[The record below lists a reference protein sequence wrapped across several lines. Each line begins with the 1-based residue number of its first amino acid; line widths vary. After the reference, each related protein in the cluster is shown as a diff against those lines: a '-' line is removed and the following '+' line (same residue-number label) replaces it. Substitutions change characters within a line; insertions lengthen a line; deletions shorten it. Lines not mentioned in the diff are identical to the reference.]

1 MEFYTDLFKTH
12 LQEILESKEPANLY
26 DPVNY
31 IMTLGGK
38 RIRPALALM
47 SCHLFGAEPSKAL
60 DAAMAIEMF
69 HNFTLIHDDIMDRA
83 DIRRGKMTVHKKWD
97 LNTGILSGDVL
108 LILSYEQLESYEA
121 RLYKELM
128 QLFNKTAV
136 EVCEGQQMDM
146 DFELRTDVESH
157 EYFKMI
163 RFKTAVLLGCALQMG
178 AKIAEASSED
188 QKAIYD
194 FGVNLGTA
202 FQLQDDYL
210 DSFGGD
216 DFGKRIG
223 GDILEAKKTFL
234 YLKTLER
241 ADAEDRESILEIYAE
256 PIQLA
261 NDAPTVDEAV
271 ASQRIEKVKALYK
284 KYGADRL
291 LLKEIQDYTHKA
303 LESVEGLSLDQQGK
317 SLLREFSNLL
327 MKRKV

>member
-1 MEFYTDLFKTH
+1 MEFYTNLFKKR
-12 LQEILESKEPANLY
+12 LQEIIATKEPANLY

-38 RIRPALALM
+38 RIRPSLALM
-47 SCHLFGAEPSKAL
+47 SCHLFGSDPSKAL
-60 DAAMAIEMF
+60 DAAMAVEMF

-83 DIRRGKMTVHKKWD
+83 DIRRGKATVHKKWD

-108 LILSYEQLESYEA
+108 LILSYEQLESYPAEI
-121 RLYKELM
+121 YKELM
-128 QLFNKTAV
+128 QIFNKTAI

-146 DFELRTDVESH
+146 DFELRTDVRDH

-163 RFKTAVLLGCALQMG
+163 RYKTAVLLGCALQMG
-178 AKIAEASSED
+178 AKIAGAGVDD

-210 DSFGGD
+210 DSFGGA

-234 YLKTLER
+234 YLKTLEQ
-241 ADAEDRESILEIYAE
+241 AEPEDRKTFLKIYEEPLQLPAE
-256 PIQLA
+256 GSSVEGKLA
-261 NDAPTVDEAV
+261 DE
-271 ASQRIEKVKALYK
+271 RIELVKTLFK
-284 KYGADRL
+284 KYGADEL
-291 LLKEIQDYTHKA
+291 LQKEIKDYTSKA
-303 LESVEGLSLDQQGK
+303 LQNVEELSLDEKGK
-317 SLLREFSNLL
+317 GLLREFSNLL
-327 MKRKV
+327 MNRKT

>member
-1 MEFYTDLFKTH
+1 MEFYTNLFKNR
-12 LQEILESKEPANLY
+12 LQEITESKEPENLY

-38 RIRPALALM
+38 RIRPSLALM
-47 SCHLFGAEPSKAL
+47 SCHLFGSDPAKAL

-108 LILSYEQLESYEA
+108 LILSYEQLETYPAE
-121 RLYKELM
+121 LYKELM
-128 QLFNKTAV
+128 QIFNRTAI

-146 DFELRTDVESH
+146 DFELRTDVQGH

-163 RFKTAVLLGCALQMG
+163 RYKTAVLLGCALQMG
-178 AKIAEASSED
+178 AKIAGAGSAD

-210 DSFGGD
+210 DSFGGA

-234 YLKTLER
+234 YLKTLEY
-241 ADAEDRESILEIYAE
+241 ADPKDRETFLKIYEE
-256 PIQLA
+256 PLQLA
-261 NDAPTVDEAV
+261 TETSEVDGDLAAE
-271 ASQRIEKVKALYK
+271 RIEMVKSLFK
-284 KYGADRL
+284 KYGADQL
-291 LLKEIQDYTHKA
+291 LLKEIKDHTNKA
-303 LESVEGLSLDQQGK
+303 LQNVEGLSLDEK
-317 SLLREFSNLL
+317 SKDLLREFSNLL
-327 MKRKV
+327 MKRKT

>member
-12 LQEILESKEPANLY
+12 LQDILESKEPANLY

-47 SCHLFGAEPSKAL
+47 SCHLFGVEPSKAL

-121 RLYKELM
+121 GLYKALM

-163 RFKTAVLLGCALQMG
+163 RFKTAVLLGCSLQMG

-234 YLKTLER
+234 YLKTLEKSN
-241 ADAEDRESILEIYAE
+241 AEDQDLILNTYGE
-256 PIQLA
+256 PLQLSG
-261 NDAPTVDEAV
+261 DTSTLDEAV
-271 ASQRIEKVKALYK
+271 AADRIEKVKALYK
-284 KYGADRL
+284 KYGADKL
-291 LLKEIQDYTHKA
+291 LLQEIQDYTRKA
-303 LESVEGLSLDQQGK
+303 LQSVEGLSIDQQGK
-317 SLLREFSNLL
+317 ALLREFSNLL